1 VASKL
6 PASLRAFRHRNYQLF
21 FAGQLISVCGTWMQ
35 SVAQSWLVYRLTG
48 SAALLGLVN
57 FANLIP
63 VFLLSPI
70 GGATADRHSRHR
82 IMIVTQVVS
91 MLLAF
96 ILAALT
102 LTGRIQVWHLFVLA
116 SLLGINYSFY
126 VPAQSAFVVDMVG
139 KEDLMNAIALNSS
152 LVNGARI
159 IGPAVAGL
167 LVAAIG
173 EGWCFFLNGVS
184 YVAVIGGL
192 LLMEL
197 TRHHK
202 VSLTGSPIKH
212 VVEGFGFVARTGPVR
227 ELLLL
232 LGAVSLFGAPYAVLM
247 PIFSDQ
253 VLHHGASALGLLMG
267 SSGLGALLAAIS
279 LATRTQLRGLGRWVS
294 SSTVGFGA
302 SLIVFG
308 LSHSFWLSAA
318 VLVPVG
324 FAMMIEMAASNT
336 LIQAMV
342 PDNLRGRVMAVY
354 SMMFMGMA
362 PIGALIAGSVAQRL
376 GAQRTVMI
384 GGAVCIVVGLVFAL
398 RLPRLREEAR
408 KIVIALQMTA
418 ASPGDEI
425 SESSVLASAE

>member
-1 VASKL
+1 
-6 PASLRAFRHRNYQLF
+6 
-21 FAGQLISVCGTWMQ
+21 MQ

-63 VFLLSPI
+63 VFLLSPL
-70 GGATADRHSRHR
+70 GGAASDRYSRHR
-82 IMIVTQVVS
+82 IMLITQVVS
-91 MLLAF
+91 TLLAF
-96 ILAALT
+96 VLAALT
-102 LTGRIQVWHLFVLA
+102 LTGRIHVWHLFVLA
-116 SLLGINYSFY
+116 ALLGINYAFY

-159 IGPAVAGL
+159 VGPAIAGL

-173 EGWCFFLNGVS
+173 EGWCFLLNGVS
-184 YVAVIGGL
+184 YFAVIGGL
-192 LLMEL
+192 LMMEL
-197 TRHHK
+197 TPHRK
-202 VSLTGSPIKH
+202 VSLSGSPLSH
-212 VVEGFGFVARTGPVR
+212 VVEGFRFVARTGPVR
-227 ELLLL
+227 ELLGL

-267 SSGLGALLAAIS
+267 STGVGALLAAFS
-279 LATRTQLRGLGRWVS
+279 LAARTRLRGLGRWVAV
-294 SSTVGFGA
+294 STIAFGA
-302 SLIVFG
+302 SLALFG
-308 LSHSFWLSAA
+308 LSRSFWLSALL
-318 VLVPVG
+318 LVPVG
-324 FAMMIEMAASNT
+324 YSMMIEMAASNT

-362 PIGALIAGSVAQRL
+362 PIGALIAGSLAQRL
-376 GAQRTVMI
+376 GAPRTVMI
-384 GGAVCIVVGLVFAL
+384 GGAICMIGGSVFAL
-398 RLPRLREEAR
+398 RVPKLREEGR
-408 KIVIALQMTA
+408 KIIIALQMTA

-425 SESSVLASAE
+425 SEASVLASSE

>member
-1 VASKL
+1 
-6 PASLRAFRHRNYQLF
+6 
-21 FAGQLISVCGTWMQ
+21 MQ
-35 SVAQSWLVYRLTG
+35 SIAQSWLVYRLTG

-70 GGATADRHSRHR
+70 GGATADRVSRHR
-82 IMIVTQVVS
+82 IMIITQIIS

-96 ILAALT
+96 VLAALT
-102 LTGRIQVWHLFVLA
+102 LTGRIQVWHLFLLA
-116 SLLGINYSFY
+116 ALLGINYAFY

-159 IGPAVAGL
+159 VGPAIAGL

-184 YVAVIGGL
+184 YVAVIAGL
-192 LLMEL
+192 LMMTL
-197 TRHHK
+197 TPHQK
-202 VSLTGSPIKH
+202 VSLAGSPLKH
-212 VVEGFGFVARTGPVR
+212 VVEGFGFVTRTGPVR

-232 LGAVSLFGAPYAVLM
+232 LGAVSLFGAPYGVLM

-253 VLHHGASALGLLMG
+253 ILHHGAGGLGLLMG
-267 SSGLGALLAAIS
+267 ATGVGALLAAFS
-279 LATRTQLRGLGRWVS
+279 LAARTQLRGLGRWVAF
-294 SSTVGFGA
+294 STAGFGA

-308 LSHSFWLSAA
+308 LSRSFWLSAA
-318 VLVPVG
+318 LLVPIG
-324 FAMMIEMAASNT
+324 FAMMVEMAASNT

-342 PDNLRGRVMAVY
+342 PDHLRGRVMAVY
-354 SMMFMGMA
+354 SMMYMGMA
-362 PIGALIAGSVAQRL
+362 PIGALIAGSLAQRY
-376 GAQRTVMI
+376 GAPRTVMF
-384 GGAVCIVVGLVFAL
+384 GGAICILGGAMFAM
-398 RLPRLREEAR
+398 RLPRLREEGR
-408 KIVIALQMTA
+408 KIIIALQMSA

-425 SESSVLASAE
+425 SETSVLATSD